1 MHEFTELIYRC
12 TSFSLN
18 SLDKI
23 NEEIFKGLELSG
35 ATNLVKNLQMISL
48 NKVVLAVGMF
58 SIFEAHLQDNL
69 DCEKGFFEAKK
80 ILNEAGENEIKECFN
95 NLTLAINVLKH
106 GKGKSYDS
114 LVERAD
120 ELPFR
125 VKMPDEYF
133 FDEGDV
139 SEISTLIEVD
149 NNFVELCSK
158 NIEDVSN
165 VIRKTHPHF
174 I

>member
-23 NEEIFKGLELSG
+23 NEEIFEGLELSG
-35 ATNLVKNLQMISL
+35 ATNLVKTLQMISL

-69 DCEKGFFEAKK
+69 DCENGLSEAKK